1 MAFTKLFVAAIAAL
15 SLATSVA
22 AAPVAAPAPGKAGW
36 DESKFEPYD
45 IYHTRY
51 LALKCQNKHNTAF
64 FDTCCG
70 PLARGQKLS
79 TRPAQCN
86 PNSQPANSSTQ
97 DEDDDDCED
106 DGDDD
111 DTVVL
116 NPTTTT
122 KPATTTTK
130 ATTTTT
136 KKTTT
141 TTKPATT
148 TKASSG
154 STHTGKGTWYTQ
166 NGVAGACG
174 KKNPDSALIGAMN
187 FQLYG
192 NVDKVSSVCG
202 KKVLITNKKNGKQ
215 VTVTMADACP
225 SCKGKGDIDLSTGAF
240 KKLDA
245 LSTGLI
251 DIEWV
256 YV

>member
-1 MAFTKLFVAAIAAL
+1 MAFSKIFVAAVAAL
-15 SLATSVA
+15 ALATSVA
-22 AAPVAAPAPGKAGW
+22 AAPVAAPAPAKAW
-36 DESKFEPYD
+36 DEKKFEPYD
-45 IYHTRY
+45 VYHTRY
-51 LALKCQNKHNTAF
+51 LALKCQNKHDTKF
-64 FDTCCG
+64 FDVCCA
-70 PLARGQKLS
+70 PLARGQALS
-79 TRPAQCN
+79 TRPAECN
-86 PNSQPANSSTQ
+86 PKSAPANSTQ
-97 DEDDDDCED
+97 DEDDDDC
-106 DGDDD
+106 DGEDDD
-111 DTVVL
+111 DESTTTL
-116 NPTTTT
+116 NPTT
-122 KPATTTTK
+122 
-130 ATTTTT
+130 TTTTT

-141 TTKPATT
+141 TTKPAATT
-148 TKASSG
+148 TKASSSG
-154 STHTGKGTWYTQ
+154 TKHTGKGTWYTQ

-215 VTVTMADACP
+215 VTIVLADACP

-245 LSTGLI
+245 LDTGLI

>member
-1 MAFTKLFVAAIAAL
+1 MAFTKFFVAAIAAL
-15 SLATSVA
+15 TLATSVA

-45 IYHTRY
+45 IYHARY
-51 LALKCQNKHNTAF
+51 VALQCKNKHNTKF

-70 PLARGQKLS
+70 PLAHGQKLS
-79 TRPAQCN
+79 TRPAECN
-86 PNSQPANSSTQ
+86 PNSQPAKSSTQ
-97 DEDDDDCED
+97 DDGDDDECD

-116 NPTTTT
+116 NP
-122 KPATTTTK
+122 TTTTK

-148 TKASSG
+148 TKASTSG
-154 STHTGKGTWYTQ
+154 SKHTGHGTWYTQ

-174 KKNPDSALIGAMN
+174 KKHPDSALIGAMN

-215 VTVTMADACP
+215 VTITLEDACP

-240 KKLDA
+240 KKLDS
-245 LSTGLI
+245 LGTGLI
-251 DIEWV
+251 DIEWT